1 MPECRGCGVNSRRS
15 WCEICDIVVPHI
27 TGQDSNMIE
36 SPAAVERTRHELGHP
51 DTRPNRIWSAIRRLD
66 SREAEWAMN
75 ARPNNSITRISGAPP
90 EWEMDDEDED
100 IMDSGSIR
108 HASTARLRRLQRGGV
123 LPDGSHLSWADG
135 RFHLDGIPLDVPYHG
150 LRKIMR
156 RTRGIQNVDWKKLL
170 LSVSLACTKH
180 QTRRELRA
188 GQHGRE
194 TTIHP
199 TAMMRLD
206 GDPRRVPNFMRA
218 MGLPRWGLPT
228 ERSRYRPDWFRGTS
242 WMDAW
247 DSLRPLDVHD
257 MDDMMVPMA
266 LYIKNGRLQLRVRRN
281 GGWRRLEVESHPA
294 VWARLATWS
303 LSPPGTSDH
312 GGGHHQRLRCLQQSL
327 FADSEIDLISKE
339 DRRGVKML
347 SGIIQENDNV
357 DVDRGNGGFV
367 VKGTSGARYRV
378 VPGLGGHNTRFVVN
392 GIGHESG
399 QRPARERGAPPGWH
413 QNRNSLCIV
422 ESHDLR
428 RLVIGDALSSII
440 LSLLDD
446 LKSQHFIDTL
456 RGYIREV
463 TPRTVDPQV
472 AAVRQAENLRF
483 RLRNN
488 LAEYR
493 TRRYTV
499 LYPQLWGVMLRSPI
513 AERVT
518 FTAMRRGHP
527 NVTFDGCETAFA
539 TEGQLER
546 NVIYQMLEA
555 SGWQRDHHEERVRRT
570 QRIYIRTGTG
580 LQDLGN
586 RVEEF
591 AGMLEPALTVN
602 QRVRLVANPVW
613 SYFERNN
620 PGIRALLPGTDQ
632 RLD

>member
-1 MPECRGCGVNSRRS
+1 M
-15 WCEICDIVVPHI
+15 
-27 TGQDSNMIE
+27 
-36 SPAAVERTRHELGHP
+36 
-51 DTRPNRIWSAIRRLD
+51 
-66 SREAEWAMN
+66 
-75 ARPNNSITRISGAPP
+75 
-90 EWEMDDEDED
+90 
-100 IMDSGSIR
+100 
-108 HASTARLRRLQRGGV
+108 
-123 LPDGSHLSWADG
+123 
-135 RFHLDGIPLDVPYHG
+135 
-150 LRKIMR
+150 MR

-180 QTRRELRA
+180 QTRSELRA
-188 GQHGRE
+188 GQRGRQ

-199 TAMMRLD
+199 AAMMRLD
-206 GDPRRVPNFMRA
+206 GDPRRVPHFMRA
-218 MGLPRWGLPT
+218 MGLPRWGLPS
-228 ERSRYRPDWFRGTS
+228 ERSRYRPDWFKGAS
-242 WMDAW
+242 WMDDW

-257 MDDMMVPMA
+257 MDDMMIPMA

-281 GGWRRLEVESHPA
+281 RGWKRLEVESHPA
-294 VWARLATWS
+294 VWARLTTWS
-303 LSPPGTSDH
+303 LSPPRSNS
-312 GGGHHQRLRCLQQSL
+312 HQRLRCLQQSL
-327 FADSEIDLISKE
+327 FADHEIDLISEE
-339 DRRGVKML
+339 DRRGIGML
-347 SGIIQENDNV
+347 SGIVQDNDNV

-378 VPGLGGHNTRFVVN
+378 VPGVGGHNTRFVVN

-399 QRPARERGAPPGWH
+399 HRAAPGRGAPPWH
-413 QNRNSLCIV
+413 RDRNSLCIV
-422 ESHDLR
+422 ESHELR
-428 RLVIGDALSSII
+428 RLVIGDALCSII
-440 LSLLDD
+440 LALLDD
-446 LKSQHFIDTL
+446 LKSQQHIDTL

-488 LAEYR
+488 EAEYR

-499 LYPQLWGVMLRSPI
+499 LFPQLWGVMLRSPI
-513 AERVT
+513 AERLT

-546 NVIYQMLEA
+546 NVVYQMLEA

-580 LQDLGN
+580 LQNLAN

>member
-1 MPECRGCGVNSRRS
+1 
-15 WCEICDIVVPHI
+15 
-27 TGQDSNMIE
+27 
-36 SPAAVERTRHELGHP
+36 
-51 DTRPNRIWSAIRRLD
+51 
-66 SREAEWAMN
+66 
-75 ARPNNSITRISGAPP
+75 
-90 EWEMDDEDED
+90 
-100 IMDSGSIR
+100 
-108 HASTARLRRLQRGGV
+108 
-123 LPDGSHLSWADG
+123 
-135 RFHLDGIPLDVPYHG
+135 
-150 LRKIMR
+150 
-156 RTRGIQNVDWKKLL
+156 
-170 LSVSLACTKH
+170 
-180 QTRRELRA
+180 
-188 GQHGRE
+188 
-194 TTIHP
+194 
-199 TAMMRLD
+199 MMRLV
-206 GDPRRVPNFMRA
+206 GDPRRIPNFMRA
-218 MGLPRWGLPT
+218 MGLPRWGPPI
-228 ERSRYRPDWFRGTS
+228 ERSRYNPDLFRGAS

-257 MDDMMVPMA
+257 MDDMMIPMA

-281 GGWRRLEVESHPA
+281 RGWKRLEVESHPA
-294 VWARLATWS
+294 VWSLLVSWS
-303 LSPPGTSDH
+303 LSPPRSTS
-312 GGGHHQRLRCLQQSL
+312 HQRLRCLQQSL

-339 DRRGVKML
+339 DRQGIKML
-347 SGIIQENDNV
+347 SGIVQGNDNV
-357 DVDRGNGGFV
+357 DVDRGNSGFV

-378 VPGLGGHNTRFVVN
+378 VPGVGGHNTRFVVN

-399 QRPARERGAPPGWH
+399 QRPARERNAPHGWH
-413 QNRNSLCIV
+413 PNRNSLCIV

-428 RLVIGDALSSII
+428 RLVIGDALSSIV
-440 LSLLDD
+440 LALLDD
-446 LKSQHFIDTL
+446 LKSQQYIDTL

-463 TPRTVDPQV
+463 TPRDVDPQI
-472 AAVRQAENLRF
+472 ALHEQAENLRF

-499 LYPQLWGVMLRSPI
+499 LFPQLWGVMLRSPI
-513 AERVT
+513 AERLT

-546 NVIYQMLEA
+546 NVVYQMLEA
-555 SGWQRDHHEERVRRT
+555 SGWQRDYHEERVRRT